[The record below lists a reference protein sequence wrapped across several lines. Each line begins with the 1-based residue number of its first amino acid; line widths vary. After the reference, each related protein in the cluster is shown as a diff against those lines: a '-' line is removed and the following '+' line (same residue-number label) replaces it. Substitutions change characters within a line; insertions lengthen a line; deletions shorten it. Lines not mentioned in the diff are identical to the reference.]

1 MARFGAIVLRIV
13 KSLLLFVMA
22 VLLFV
27 CGVVTVVYS
36 EWGQERIRGVL
47 VDRLNRSPGVEVRLD
62 RLRLRFPARLE
73 LDTLSIVQN
82 GDSVIGA
89 DALRANV
96 PLRPLLEGTVE
107 LRQADVCGFLMQ
119 VGTTDSATCIKLR
132 AADARLAPAVIGLK
146 HMNIHLRDGA
156 LSHGLVDLYI
166 NPDPPRSPQKETP
179 PTELSV
185 TVDSLV
191 LDSLRFRMNLLP
203 TVDSLGVMIA
213 KGKIKGVNVDMLKQS
228 VKVEEVRGSG
238 LNVAYIAPDA
248 QTIANT
254 VVAPADTTPSEPWT
268 VKVKSFFFD
277 DTQALYTTR
286 GVRPQPGLDFA
297 YIAVDKGI
305 IEVKDFYNRATTV
318 VLPVSVSATER
329 CGVALSADGVLK
341 VEKEGL
347 DFGDFLVRTPNGT
360 RLSANAFLGTGDLVT
375 DPRVPLRLDAS
386 GRFAAADARL
396 MFPAFRSYLAPMSRS
411 ALIGLEAD
419 LTGTMKSMNIAQVH
433 LSVPGALDVRG
444 AGVLNNILSKQ
455 GPDGDVRFSG
465 TLANV
470 NPYLRMFMDPGG
482 IRIPA
487 MSLKG
492 RLGFSSGNYD
502 GNLAARTASGD
513 IALDGFLKGRGSVY
527 QLDLDARNFPV
538 DAFMPSLG
546 VGPVTASV
554 KLDGNGFDF
563 MSPRTSVSA
572 TVDLASMV
580 YQGKHYSDIYAVVD
594 LDAGKG
600 HLELESGN
608 PGLDLYLNADAET
621 FPDNTCTVDASFN
634 GRDID
639 LQALKLSPTRSFV
652 SAAGNLSA
660 SFDKKFVNVTSR
672 LRLDQLSYV
681 TDIDSLY
688 IDDVTLNVSASDT
701 LVNASVSNRDLY
713 AFFSSP
719 TSLSK
724 VAERFAGV
732 SKVID
737 LQAAEH
743 RISVIEVQKQLPQ
756 FRLDVDAGD
765 DNFLSQIL
773 AESKT
778 SFQGLTLMAS
788 NDSVLNLTARALEVE
803 SGTTRLDTVTFNVR
817 QHGRRLDYDGAVNN
831 RPGTFDDW
839 AHVTIGGFFE
849 DNRLGVKMQ
858 QRNLE
863 GKTGFDVGGNVTL
876 EGDSTAILALDPL
889 DPVIAYKDWQV
900 NEDNFIKYS
909 FKHKHL
915 DADLR
920 MNGAGSSLE
929 LFSEHAH
936 ERAEA
941 AHGSDEDLVLRLSDI
956 KLQDWIAINPFAPPM
971 RGNLSADVR
980 VNWQNRTLTGNG
992 TASLNNFYYGK
1003 ERVGDFAADLNILT
1017 NRSGLINA
1025 DLALSVDGRKAMTLT
1040 GALNDSTRTNPFN
1053 LDLTMIHFPLSTA
1066 NAFLPGVARLTGT
1079 LNGSMDL
1086 TANGGSPRLNGFLQF
1101 DSATVRVD
1109 MLGTKLNISDVK
1121 IPVRENIVSFE
1132 GFNVT
1137 ACNEN
1142 PLFVDGIVDITKVI
1156 DPKVDLRLQAKN
1168 MMLVDTRRAPKGAEV
1183 YGKAYLNLDADVRG
1197 NLDLMTVDADATIL
1211 SGTNVSYIIPDGT
1224 DALQNNSASD
1234 MVKFV
1239 NFTDSTAVAVSDS
1252 IQPPEGTMLNLAATL
1267 TVQRGATLTVDLD
1280 SKGSN
1285 RVQLQS
1291 NGTLNY
1297 TMNPL
1302 NGGRMTG
1309 RLNIDGGF
1317 ARYSMPPV
1325 LSEKLF
1331 NFKEGSYVAFNGDM
1345 MNPLLNI
1352 HAVDQVRSNVTSP
1365 GQNSRLIYF
1374 DVSLAVTGTF
1384 NNMDLAFDLGTNDD
1398 ATVAN
1403 ELATMS
1409 PQQRASA
1416 AINLLVT
1423 NIYTGAGD
1431 TRGNA
1436 NIGGNALYSFLT
1448 SQLNSWAANTIK
1460 GVDISFG
1467 VNQYDRT
1474 MEGSTD
1480 MVTQYSYRVSKS
1492 LFNDRFK
1499 IIVGGNYSTDDSNTD
1514 ASIANNLLSDVSI
1527 EYTLNKSGSMYVRI
1541 FRHTGY
1547 ESILE
1552 GEITQTG
1559 VGFVYRRKM
1568 SSLRSMFRFRRRKQQ
1583 PAAEGPVNFVPN
1595 ATIAADSTS
1604 ASADTLPV
1612 AGEPLRKPEAVK
1624 PDEK

>member
-1 MARFGAIVLRIV
+1 MAKFGAFILKFL
-13 KSLLLFVMA
+13 KSLLLLVMA
-22 VLLFV
+22 VVLFAG
-27 CGVVTVVYS
+27 GVVTVVYS
-36 EWGQERIRGVL
+36 EWGQEQLRGAM
-47 VDRLNRSPGVEVRLD
+47 VDYMNRRPGVHVRLD
-62 RLRLRFPARLE
+62 RFRLRFPARIE
-73 LDTLSIVQN
+73 IDTLCIVQN

-89 DALRANV
+89 DALRADV
-96 PLRPLLEGTVE
+96 PMRPLTQGFVE
-107 LRQADVCGFLMQ
+107 LREAEVRGFLMQ
-119 VGTTDSATCIKLR
+119 VGTRDSATCIKLR
-132 AADARLAPAVIGLK
+132 AADARLAPAVIRLK
-146 HMNIHLRDGA
+146 DMNIHLKDGA

-166 NPDPPRSPQKETP
+166 NPNPPKSPKATTP
-179 PTELSV
+179 PSPLSV
-185 TVDSLV
+185 VVDSLG
-191 LDSLRFRMNLLP
+191 LDSLRFRMSLLP

-213 KGKIKGVNVDMLKQS
+213 NGKIKGVNFDMLKQTIDVAS
-228 VKVEEVRGSG
+228 VRGSG
-238 LNVAYIAPDA
+238 LNAAYIAPDA
-248 QTIANT
+248 ATIANT
-254 VVAPADTTPSEPWT
+254 VVAPPDTAASEPWT
-268 VKVKSFFFD
+268 VKVGEFYFD
-277 DTQALYTTR
+277 DTRALYTTR

-297 YIAVDKGI
+297 YIAVDKGV

-329 CGVALSADGVLK
+329 CGVTLSADGELK
-341 VEKEGL
+341 VQEEGL
-347 DFGDFLVRTPNGT
+347 DFKDFLVRTANGT
-360 RLSANAFLGTGDLVT
+360 RLNANAFLGTGDLIN
-375 DPRVPLRLDAS
+375 DPTVPLRLSAG

-396 MFPAFRSYLAPMSRS
+396 MFPAFRGYLAPMSRS
-411 ALIGLEAD
+411 AAIGLEAD
-419 LTGTMKSMNIAQVH
+419 LSGTMKSLNITQLH
-433 LSVPGALDVRG
+433 LSVPGAMDVRA
-444 AGVLNNILSKQ
+444 AGVLDDILSRK
-455 GPDGDVRFSG
+455 GPNGDVRFSG
-465 TLANV
+465 SLANV
-470 NPYLRMFMDPGG
+470 NPYLRMLMDPAGLH
-482 IRIPA
+482 IPA

-492 RLGFSSGNYD
+492 QLGFNNGNYNGD
-502 GNLAARTASGD
+502 LAARTAAGD
-513 IALDGFLKGRGSVY
+513 IALDGFLKGRGNVY
-527 QLDLDARNFPV
+527 KLDLDARNFPV
-538 DAFMPSLG
+538 GAFMPSLG
-546 VGPVTASV
+546 VGNVTASV
-554 KLDGNGFDF
+554 SLDGHGFDF
-563 MSPRTSVSA
+563 MSRRTAISA
-572 TVDLASMV
+572 TVDLRELV
-580 YQGKHYSDIYAVVD
+580 YEGKRYSDLYAVVD
-594 LDAGKG
+594 LHDGKG

-608 PGLDLYLNADAET
+608 PGLDLYLNADAEIL
-621 FPDNTCTVDASFN
+621 PDNSCTIDATFN
-634 GRDID
+634 GRDVD
-639 LQALKLSPTRSFV
+639 LQALKLSPTRTLV
-652 SAAGNLSA
+652 STSGNISA
-660 SFDKKFVNVTSR
+660 SFDRKLVNVSGK
-672 LRLDQLSYV
+672 LRLDDLSYI
-681 TDIDSLY
+681 TDADSLY
-688 IDDVTLNVSASDT
+688 IDDVTVRVNASDS

-719 TSLSK
+719 TPLSK
-724 VAERFAGV
+724 IMERFTGV

-737 LQAAEH
+737 NQMAEH
-743 RISVIEVQKQLPQ
+743 RISVIEVQKQLPP

-778 SFQGLTLMAS
+778 SFQGMTLMAS
-788 NDSVLNLTARALEVE
+788 NDSVLNLTARALDVE
-803 SGTTRLDTVTFNVR
+803 SGTTKLDTVTFNIH
-817 QHGRRLDYDGAVNN
+817 QHGERLNYDGAVNN

-839 AHVTIGGFFE
+839 AHVKLDGFFE
-849 DNRLGVKMQ
+849 NNRLGVKMK
-858 QRNLE
+858 QRNLQ
-863 GKTGFDVGGNVTL
+863 GQTGFDIGGNITL
-876 EGDSTAILALDPL
+876 DGDSVAVLRLDPL
-889 DPVIAYKDWQV
+889 NPVIAYKDWEV
-900 NEDNFIKYS
+900 NEENFIQYS
-909 FKHKHL
+909 FTHKHL
-915 DADLR
+915 DADLH
-920 MNGAGSSLE
+920 MKGAGSSLE
-929 LFSEHAH
+929 LFTEHAH
-936 ERAEA
+936 EHEEA
-941 AHGSDEDLVLRLSDI
+941 AHGADEDLVLRLSDI
-956 KLQDWIAINPFAPPM
+956 KIQDWIAINPFAPPM
-971 RGNLSADVR
+971 RGDLSADLR
-980 VNWQNRTLTGNG
+980 VNWENKTLTGNG
-992 TASLNNFYYGK
+992 NASLLNFYYGK
-1003 ERVGDFAADLNILT
+1003 ERVGDLSADIDILT
-1017 NRSGLINA
+1017 NRSGLMNA
-1025 DLALSVDGRKAMTLT
+1025 DLALSVDGKKAVTLT
-1040 GALNDSTRTNPFN
+1040 GALNDSTRTSPFN

-1086 TANGGSPRLNGFLQF
+1086 TGDGNRKPRLNGFLQF

-1121 IPVRENIVSFE
+1121 IPVENNVVSFNR
-1132 GFNVT
+1132 FNVT

-1142 PLFVDGIVDITKVI
+1142 PLFVDGTVDIQKVT
-1156 DPKVDLRLQAKN
+1156 DPKIDLHLDADN

-1183 YGKAYLNLDADVRG
+1183 YGKAFVNLDADVKG
-1197 NLDLMTVDADATIL
+1197 DLDLMRVNANATIL
-1211 SGTNVSYIIPDGT
+1211 SGTNVFYIIPDGT
-1224 DALQNNSASD
+1224 TALQNNSAGD

-1239 NFTDSTAVAVSDS
+1239 NFTDSTAVAAADT
-1252 IQPPEGTMLNLAATL
+1252 IQPHSGTLLNLNAAL

-1352 HAVDQVRSNVTSP
+1352 HAVDEVRSNVTSP

-1374 DVSLAVTGTF
+1374 DVSLAVTGTL
-1384 NNMDLAFDLGTNDD
+1384 NNMDVAFDLATQDD

-1416 AINLLVT
+1416 AMNLLLT

-1499 IIVGGNYSTDDSNTD
+1499 IIVGGNYSTDNSNTN

-1527 EYTLNKSGSMYVRI
+1527 EYMLNKSGSMYVRI

-1559 VGFVYRRKM
+1559 VGFVYRRKL
-1568 SSLRSMFRFRRRKQQ
+1568 SSLRSMFRFPRRKKK
-1583 PAAEGPVNFVPN
+1583 AEEQPVNFVPRTEAVGDS
-1595 ATIAADSTS
+1595 ATVPADS
-1604 ASADTLPV
+1604 LPV
-1612 AGEPLRKPEAVK
+1612 AGEPQEKPVAVK
-1624 PDEK
+1624 PEQK